1 MKVLAIGPGF
11 RNKTQK
17 ERPNRFVVEMCMVTS
32 KEYSSQFNSTEEL
45 IQYIALMLNAAA
57 LSFIDLKDPKI
68 RFQLN
73 QVFTN
78 LSEEIINTT
87 EAQPDITATLD
98 NMKNLSHQGTFNR
111 CDIAF
116 FISRSVTA
124 VIRDAK
130 SSAAGKTNGMTLI
143 LNIKDAG
150 YATWR
155 KDYHV
160 SLERHADVVFA
171 PNMTGTQQH
180 GG

>member
-1 MKVLAIGPGF
+1 MSIAPLARAMRSDGGAILHQVVNLQERRKALLKERSDTQIDDYYLSTAYDASTGSAEESLPEPEEPSPSEGEYDNHKHSSTGF

-78 LSEEIINTT
+78 LCT
-87 EAQPDITATLD
+87 E
-98 NMKNLSHQGTFNR
+98 N
-111 CDIAF
+111 
-116 FISRSVTA
+116 
-124 VIRDAK
+124 
-130 SSAAGKTNGMTLI
+130 
-143 LNIKDAG
+143 
-150 YATWR
+150 
-155 KDYHV
+155 
-160 SLERHADVVFA
+160 
-171 PNMTGTQQH
+171 
-180 GG
+180 